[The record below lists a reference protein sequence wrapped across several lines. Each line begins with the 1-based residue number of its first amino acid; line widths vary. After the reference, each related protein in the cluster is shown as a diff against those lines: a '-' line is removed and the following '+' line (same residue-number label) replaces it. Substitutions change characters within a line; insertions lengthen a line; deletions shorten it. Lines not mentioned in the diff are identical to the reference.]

1 MNAEITVTSDIGP
14 FALIP
19 EWVIDLDV
27 STGAFRLY
35 AVLSRYA
42 DWNDGTAFP
51 SRQTLANRLRCSTD
65 TVDRWAA
72 ELVAAKCLLIE
83 RRIRTGQTGNVRNI
97 TNLYR
102 VIRTA
107 PVGRQDAGSRKDAAT
122 PSRNGTAKGS
132 RKDAAQ
138 TIPIDLDPPT
148 KSEVV
153 KVFEAWVAATGKDPG
168 RTRLD
173 DKRRRKIVDALKT
186 YPVNEVIEAVEG
198 WKHSPFHAGENERGT
213 VYNDLTLILRD
224 SANIERFRDL
234 RAQHRAKEAVQ
245 VRPKWEPCRKGGCRD
260 GWIIKVDQDGFERA
274 YACPCRP

>member
-1 MNAEITVTSDIGP
+1 MNADITVTSDIGP

-51 SRQTLANRLRCSTD
+51 SRQTLATRLRCSTD
-65 TVDRWAA
+65 SVDRWAA

-102 VIRTA
+102 VLRISPA
-107 PVGRQDAGSRKDAAT
+107 GRKDEGSRNDTAT
-122 PSRNGTAKGS
+122 PSRNGTATGS

-138 TIPIDLDPPT
+138 TITIDLDPPT

-186 YPVNEVIEAVEG
+186 YPVREVIEAVEG
-198 WKHSPFHAGENERGT
+198 WKHSPFHNGENERGT
-213 VYNDLTLILRD
+213 IYNDLTLILRD

-234 RAQHRAKEAVQ
+234 RVQHRAKEIQ
-245 VRPKWEPCRKGGCRD
+245 QSIPKWEPCGKNGCRD
-260 GWIIKVDQDGFERA
+260 GWLIKVGKDGYERA
-274 YACPCRP
+274 HPCRCRS